1 MQTLRDE
8 MNKISETVKSVET
21 MMNEIV
27 KVSVNQK
34 EMMNEVVEQSN
45 QQKEMMNEVVE
56 QSEEQKSKN
65 QSILESVA
73 NLASIGETNS
83 VAAEEIS
90 ASMIELSSIANTA
103 KNKVSEFKIEKN
115 DKDNSKKEQT
125 TNKTK
130 F

>member
-1 MQTLRDE
+1 
-8 MNKISETVKSVET
+8 

-103 KNKVSEFKIEKN
+103 KNKVSEFKTEAETQDETLENVNIGSN
-115 DKDNSKKEQT
+115 KEI
-125 TNKTK
+125 
-130 F
+130 

>member
-56 QSEEQKSKN
+56 QSEEQKAKN

-125 TNKTK
+125 TNKN
-130 F
+130 